1 MKWRLW
7 TVVAL
12 VVASC
17 AAPEAPEAWD
27 IQRIAPADDELTSD
41 PTVCDDVRTL
51 ALGSHADDSDLGP
64 TLDELARLSAVVGAT
79 STLPALNQFRTLE
92 DSPGLSAVEKF
103 AARHDRLVEASI
115 LIDNATWDAC
125 AIPAFTALY
134 AASGFAEC
142 HFEMEIPVGG
152 YTVVDEP
159 GSCRSL
165 DRPTFLPCFS
175 DVDGHLPVDCVSGE
189 IVQANGDRWVEAGPP
204 HPVTIKRPEPDV
216 VETLPVIASTGTT
229 ECAKLVALFQNG
241 DPPNGV
247 APDFRRLSRAARD
260 LDADAQDLVQQ
271 FVEANEIT
279 PNFTEFEA
287 LVTEL
292 DEVTAETCGFPIIS
306 AWGSITEALG
316 QLPCWIET
324 GMPYPAYE
332 QADCV

>member
-7 TVVAL
+7 IVVAL
-12 VVASC
+12 VAASC
-17 AAPEAPEAWD
+17 AAPEAPEGWD
-27 IQRIAPADDELTSD
+27 IQRLAPADDELTSD

-79 STLPALNQFRTLE
+79 SALPALNQFRTLE
-92 DSPGLSAVEKF
+92 DSPSLSAVEEST
-103 AARHDRLVEASI
+103 ARHDRLVEASI

-152 YTVVDEP
+152 YTMVDEP

-165 DRPTFLPCFS
+165 GRPTFLPCFS

-189 IVQANGDRWVEAGPP
+189 IVQADGDRWVEAGPP
-204 HPVTIKRPEPDV
+204 HPGTIERPDPDV
-216 VETLPVIASTGTT
+216 VETLPVIASTGAT
-229 ECAKLVALFQNG
+229 ECARLVALFQNG

-247 APDFRRLSRAARD
+247 APDFRRLARAARD

-271 FVEANEIT
+271 FVEANEVT
-279 PNFTEFEA
+279 PSFTEFEA
-287 LVTEL
+287 LVAQL
-292 DEVTAETCGFPIIS
+292 DRVTADACGFPIVS
-306 AWGSITEALG
+306 AWGSILE
-316 QLPCWIET
+316 QVDEPPCWTET
-324 GMPYPAYE
+324 GVPYPAYE
-332 QADCV
+332 QTSCG